1 MPLSYTNKDDRS
13 SRDEDEDQESG
24 LIPFLILLLKLFDS
38 LLSLM
43 GFDGVIELMTWTIT
57 LL

>member
-43 GFDGVIELMTWTIT
+43 GFDGVIELMTWIIT